1 MDWLVEAGTHLVLS
15 FVPLFVAMD
24 AVGNLPI
31 LLFLT
36 ADAVPRRRSQMV
48 RSAMLT
54 GLGVGLGFVV
64 LGKAV
69 FLLLGIEVAD
79 FLVAGGLVL
88 LALSVKDLVGGKLFE
103 TPVGAGGDTAGVV
116 PLGTPLVVGPAVL
129 TTLLLLID
137 QYNALLVVLAFML
150 NLAFAWLVFNQ
161 SDRIARFLG
170 KGGVAATA
178 KIASLLLAAI
188 AVKMIR
194 QGILSG

>member
-1 MDWLVEAGTHLVLS
+1 M
-15 FVPLFVAMD
+15 
-24 AVGNLPI
+24 
-31 LLFLT
+31 
-36 ADAVPRRRSQMV
+36 R
-48 RSAMLT
+48 
-54 GLGVGLGFVV
+54 
-64 LGKAV
+64 
-69 FLLLGIEVAD
+69 VAD
-79 FLVAGGLVL
+79 FLLAGGLVL
-88 LALSVKDLVGGKLFE
+88 LALSVKDLVTGKLFE
-103 TPVGAGGDTAGVV
+103 TTAGSGGETAGVV

-137 QYNALLVVLAFML
+137 QYHALLVVLAFML

-194 QGILSG
+194 RGILGG

>member
-1 MDWLVEAGTHLVLS
+1 MDWLVEAGGHLVLS

-36 ADAVPRRRSQMV
+36 AEATPRRRNQMV
-48 RSAMLT
+48 RSAIFT
-54 GLGVGLGFVV
+54 ALGVGLGFLV

-69 FLLLGIEVAD
+69 FLLLGIQVAD
-79 FLVAGGLVL
+79 FLLAGGLVL
-88 LALSVKDLVGGKLFE
+88 LALSVKDLVSGKLFE
-103 TPVGAGGDTAGVV
+103 TPAGSGGDTVGVV

-150 NLAFAWLVFNQ
+150 NLAFAWLVFAQ
-161 SDRIARFLG
+161 SQRIAGFLG
-170 KGGVAATA
+170 KGGLAATA
-178 KIASLLLAAI
+178 KIAGLLLAAI
-188 AVKMIR
+188 AIKMIR
-194 QGILSG
+194 QGIMGG